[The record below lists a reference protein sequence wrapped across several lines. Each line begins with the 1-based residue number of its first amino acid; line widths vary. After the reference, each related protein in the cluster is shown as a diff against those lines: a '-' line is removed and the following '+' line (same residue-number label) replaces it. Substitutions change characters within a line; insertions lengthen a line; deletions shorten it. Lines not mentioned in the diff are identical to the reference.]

1 MGLWDSIC
9 SVASSVG
16 SAISSAA
23 SAIGDTFS
31 KMATKLA
38 DVALPQL
45 KIISIIVEVIGT
57 LLGVLNPDEKVDEL
71 GDRAVRSDKTPEDFD
86 TTQEYMDYLREEVP
100 FDKDEFDKLSKEEK
114 LARSAIGSSIA
125 MKAINDKKGFEVTPQ
140 TWLTLAKLHQSGG
153 LKDAKAEEFDSILDS
168 FKDEQKDLQDYVKG
182 ELDPTKE
189 LEVGD
194 KLVEM
199 YQELEPTLS
208 KDDIDKKVMQMEVG
222 E

>member
-1 MGLWDSIC
+1 M
-9 SVASSVG
+9 SSSKRVLITG
-16 SAISSAA
+16 TSTG
-23 SAIGDTFS
+23 IGRE
-31 KMATKLA
+31 LA
-38 DVALPQL
+38 LQFAQ
-45 KIISIIVEVIGT
+45 
-57 LLGVLNPDEKVDEL
+57 
-71 GDRAVRSDKTPEDFD
+71 
-86 TTQEYMDYLREEVP
+86 
-100 FDKDEFDKLSKEEK
+100 
-114 LARSAIGSSIA
+114 
-125 MKAINDKKGFEVTPQ
+125 KGFEVTPQ